1 MQVRHAERVNTMDAF
16 EMIQQLSNERHEL
29 YKTAGREHL
38 NASQM
43 DRLHEINNR
52 LPLLWDE
59 HRRELALRSAPRSNR
74 SFLNLNEVA

>member
-1 MQVRHAERVNTMDAF
+1 MDTF

-38 NASQM
+38 APTQL

-59 HRRELALRSAPRSNR
+59 HRRELALRSMPRNNR
-74 SFLNLNEVA
+74 SFLNLNDVA